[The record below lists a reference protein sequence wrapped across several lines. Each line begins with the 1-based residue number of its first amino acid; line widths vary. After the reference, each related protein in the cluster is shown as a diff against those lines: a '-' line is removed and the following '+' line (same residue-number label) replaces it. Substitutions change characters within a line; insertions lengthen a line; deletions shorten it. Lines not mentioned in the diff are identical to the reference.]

1 MFVANLMAA
10 FLLGQVQSAG
20 PELDRDPLALVAQ
33 LGANRY
39 ADREKAAEALEHL
52 GRSAMP
58 ALRAARDSRD
68 QEVRT
73 RASGLIQ
80 KIEGALLT
88 QPTRVRLDFDGMPL
102 TDVVRSLS
110 VQAGFKVALFPEN
123 LPRWKSTRVTLHT
136 AEPVDFWRAVD
147 QLREVAG
154 LQYNPGMSGYAG
166 QREPTFSQA
175 DGTIRAQTPISD
187 HGPFRVSLLGLHFQR
202 DLNYDGT
209 GAVPK
214 LPVPHDG
221 KPPVGVGTALFPAQ
235 LNPVANVQ
243 FSARLLVAAEPRLS
257 LYQNG
262 PLQLIEAV
270 DNRGNSLIP
279 IASDG
284 PAYNRLAGYFGMAN
298 GPIMQ
303 LQAQLHRPESAG
315 ESIKT
320 LRGTVPVT
328 VSSRKPDP
336 LVVSLIN
343 GIGKTVENSELRLTV
358 HEIRTLPNNHNSLV
372 ELSVKPNDPDTSVG
386 RSDVDG
392 FSAVLQ
398 RTDPQHLQIEVVDMR
413 GQLIP
418 WFPSGADN
426 ETARVTLTLTNL
438 PQTTQPK
445 ELRYY
450 TLTRA
455 TLSLPFEFKDL
466 VMP

>member
-1 MFVANLMAA
+1 MFVANLMVA
-10 FLLGQVQSAG
+10 FLLGQVQSPG
-20 PELDRDPLALVAQ
+20 PELDRDPSALVAQ
-33 LGANRY
+33 SARIATPTVRRRPRPWSTWAVQPCRRFVPPGTHATW
-39 ADREKAAEALEHL
+39 
-52 GRSAMP
+52 RSEP
-58 ALRAARDSRD
+58 
-68 QEVRT
+68 
-73 RASGLIQ
+73 ASGLIQ

-102 TDVVRSLS
+102 TDVVRSIS

-123 LPRWKSTRVTLHT
+123 LPRWRSTRVTLHT

-175 DGTIRAQTPISD
+175 DGTIRAHAPISD
-187 HGPFRVSLLGLHFQR
+187 HGPFRVSLLGLHYQR
-202 DLNYDGT
+202 DVNYDGT

-214 LPVPHDG
+214 RPVPHDI
-221 KPPVGVGTALFPAQ
+221 KPPVGVGTAGFLAQ

-284 PAYNRLAGYFGMAN
+284 PAYSRFAGYFGMAN
-298 GPIMQ
+298 GRVMQ

-315 ESIKT
+315 ESIKM
-320 LRGTVPVT
+320 LRGTIPVT
-328 VSSRKPDP
+328 ISSRKPDP
-336 LVVSLIN
+336 LVVSLTN
-343 GIGKTVENSELRLTV
+343 GIGKTVENSEVQLTV
-358 HEIRTLPNNHNSLV
+358 HDMRTLPNNHNSLV
-372 ELSVKPNDPDTSVG
+372 ELSVRPNDLAASVG
-386 RSDVDG
+386 RGDVDG
-392 FSAVLQ
+392 FSAVLE
-398 RTDPQHLQIEVVDMR
+398 RPSSTPANR
-413 GQLIP
+413 SGRYAGQLIP

-455 TLSLPFEFKDL
+455 IVSLPFEFKGL

>member
-1 MFVANLMAA
+1 MFVANLMVA
-10 FLLGQVQSAG
+10 FLLGQVQTGG
-20 PELDRDPLALVAQ
+20 PELDRDPLALVAR

-52 GRSAMP
+52 GRSALP
-58 ALRAARDSRD
+58 ALRAARDSSD
-68 QEVRT
+68 LEVRT
-73 RASGLIQ
+73 RASGLIE
-80 KIEGALLT
+80 KIDGAMLT

-110 VQAGFKVALFPEN
+110 LQAGFKVALFPEN

-147 QLREVAG
+147 QLRAVAG

-175 DGTIRAQTPISD
+175 DVTVRSITPISD
-187 HGPFRVSLLGLHFQR
+187 HGPFRVSLLGLHYQR
-202 DLNYDGT
+202 DLNYDT
-209 GAVPK
+209 ISAVPR
-214 LPVPHDG
+214 LPIPHDG
-221 KPPVGVGTALFPAQ
+221 KPPAALGTAGVPAQ
-235 LNPVANVQ
+235 VNPVANVQ

-262 PLQLIEAV
+262 PLQMIEAV
-270 DNRGNSLIP
+270 DNRGNSLVP
-279 IASDG
+279 ITSDG
-284 PAYNRLAGYFGMAN
+284 PTYNRVAGYFGMAN
-298 GPIMQ
+298 GPVIQ
-303 LQAQLHRPESAG
+303 LQAQLHRPELAG
-315 ESIKT
+315 EVIKK
-320 LRGTVPVT
+320 LRGTIPVT

-343 GIGKTVENSELRLTV
+343 GIGKTVDNSEVQLTV
-358 HEIRTLPNNHNSLV
+358 HELRFLPNSQNSLV
-372 ELSVKPNDPDTSVG
+372 ELSVRANDPNASVG
-386 RSDVDG
+386 RNDVEG

-398 RTDPQHLQIEVVDMR
+398 RTDPQHLQIEVIDTR

-418 WFPSGADN
+418 WFPSGADS
-426 ETARVTLTLTNL
+426 ETARVTLTLTKL
-438 PQTTQPK
+438 PETTQPK

-455 TLSLPFEFKDL
+455 SLSLPFEFKDMF
-466 VMP
+466 MP